1 MQEITHVEI
10 AVNPSTFGELEDTE
24 LKILIKT
31 RNKVTR
37 SVIRPGIICGSIR
50 KLAYE
55 ITKQMTATILHY
67 HTIERATNCISK
79 AYVKYGLNT
88 NMKQHTQDVTTN
100 KPEGR

>member
-1 MQEITHVEI
+1 MYLILKSIPAYPTRAAKTNNMQEIIHVEI

-55 ITKQMTATILHY
+55 ITKQVRVAILHI
-67 HTIERATNCISK
+67 HKMERATNCI
-79 AYVKYGLNT
+79 
-88 NMKQHTQDVTTN
+88 
-100 KPEGR
+100 